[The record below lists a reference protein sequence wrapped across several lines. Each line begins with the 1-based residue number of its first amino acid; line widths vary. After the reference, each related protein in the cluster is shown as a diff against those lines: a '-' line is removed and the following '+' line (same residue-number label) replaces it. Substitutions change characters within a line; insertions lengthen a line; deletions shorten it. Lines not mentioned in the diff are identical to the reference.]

1 MPPCQNSAYL
11 QCDDID
17 QNSWLY
23 VVEEEELWF
32 PPDDHV
38 VGHVSKLVL
47 TARIF
52 LLVSLCPHPLQLED
66 SGGRVENQQLLLVY
80 VPDTDVDL
88 NMEGFNSRS
97 SYWFRCLILDTSVD
111 HEANF
116 SSQV

>member
-38 VGHVSKLVL
+38 VSHVSKLVL

-52 LLVSLCPHPLQLED
+52 LLVSLCPHPLQLKH
-66 SGGRVENQQLLLVY
+66 SRGRVETKQLLLVD
-80 VPDTDVDL
+80 VPYADVDL
-88 NMEGFNSRS
+88 NTEDSFP
-97 SYWFRCLILDTSVD
+97 
-111 HEANF
+111 
-116 SSQV
+116 